1 VDRRQFL
8 RTVAVSGAVASTPL
22 ISSKAAHA
30 EPAEGSSKI
39 SPHLRYAIN
48 VGTHFTNHPVLD
60 RLEKV
65 AQHGFLAVE
74 NNGLPDFERKAG
86 SGEPNYDAIARY
98 GEKLKQL
105 GMSQAT
111 WVTNGCAGR
120 CNCHI
125 TDPAGHAEFLKRVE
139 QSTRISPLVAGTIST
154 VTSGIEVAGLSHEQ
168 MTKNVVEALKRA
180 ADIVEKA
187 GGPIL
192 VLEPLNVLVD
202 HPGYHV
208 VKSDHAA
215 QIIDAVGSS
224 KVKILFDIYHQ
235 QISEGNLIGNLR
247 KYYDKI
253 GYFQFG
259 DHPGRH
265 EPFTGEINYVN
276 VFKAIY
282 QLGYEGMVGGEY
294 SPAGGGNDEASIA
307 SLEAVKK
314 ADIW

>member
-1 VDRRQFL
+1 MDRRQFL

-22 ISSKAAHA
+22 ISSKSAHA
-30 EPAEGSSKI
+30 EPADGSSKI

-253 GYFQFG
+253 SYFQFG